1 VIIIVYD
8 LEKNKR
14 KIFKTSFLLFDWSFY
29 IIFYNYF
36 NFVIFYDLRI
46 LYSILDFINCLR
58 ERNIFII

>member
-36 NFVIFYDLRI
+36 NLVIFYDLRI